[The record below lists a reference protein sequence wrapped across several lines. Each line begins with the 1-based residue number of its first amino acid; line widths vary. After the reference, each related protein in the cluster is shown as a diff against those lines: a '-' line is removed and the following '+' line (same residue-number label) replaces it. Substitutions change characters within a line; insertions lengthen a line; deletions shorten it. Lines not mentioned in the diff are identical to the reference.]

1 MAQHKVKLEWAAAP
15 HAAQPGTYSRDHSVV
30 FSQQAAVQ
38 ASAAAEYLGNAALA
52 DPEQLLVSALSSCH
66 MLVFL
71 AICEGSGYAV
81 ESYTDDAVGEVSK
94 SAEGYHWVSSITL
107 RPRVTF
113 AGEKQPSPEA
123 LSRMHDRAHRGCF
136 IANSIKSAFV
146 LELD

>member
-1 MAQHKVKLEWAAAP
+1 MSEHKVRLEWASAP
-15 HAAQPGTYSRDHSVV
+15 HAAQPGTYSRDHKVV
-30 FSQQAAVQ
+30 FSPQTNVQ
-38 ASAAAEYLGNAALA
+38 ASAAADYLGNAALA
-52 DPEQLLVSALSSCH
+52 DPEQLLVSALASCH

-81 ESYTDDAVGEVSK
+81 ESYTDDATGEVSK

-107 RPRVTF
+107 RPHVTF
-113 AGEKQPSPEA
+113 TGEKQPTPEA

-136 IANSIKSAFV
+136 IANSIKSAFA